1 LSAPEAGTILPRE
14 RVPGAPVFAEPWH
27 AEVLAIAHA
36 LTRSGLFTAGEW
48 AEALG
53 AEIRR
58 SEMAGEP
65 DSEASY
71 YRAALAALERLVG
84 SGSPETGAS
93 LDERVE
99 AWRRA
104 YLNTAHGRPV
114 ILAAGADLAENRH
127 AHDHDHDHRHDR

>member
-1 LSAPEAGTILPRE
+1 MPRE
-14 RVPGAPVFAEPWH
+14 PAAGAPVFAEPWH

-36 LTRSGLFTAGEW
+36 LTQSGLFTAGDW

-53 AEIRR
+53 AQIRR
-58 SEMAGEP
+58 SEMAGAP

-84 SGSPETGAS
+84 TGSPETGGS
-93 LDERVE
+93 LEERVE

-104 YLNTAHGRPV
+104 YLNTPHGQPV
-114 ILAAGADLAENRH
+114 TLAAGAGPMDN
-127 AHDHDHDHRHDR
+127 HDHDHAHRHDR

>member
-1 LSAPEAGTILPRE
+1 LRAPDAAAILPRE
-14 RVPGAPVFAEPWH
+14 PAPGAPVFAEPWH
-27 AEVLAIAHA
+27 AEVLAIAYA
-36 LTRSGLFTAGEW
+36 LTHSGLFTAGEW

-58 SEMAGEP
+58 SGEAVEP
-65 DSEASY
+65 DSDASY
-71 YRAALAALERLVG
+71 YRSALTALERLVG
-84 SGSPETGAS
+84 VGSPETGAS

-127 AHDHDHDHRHDR
+127 VHDHDHEHPHDR